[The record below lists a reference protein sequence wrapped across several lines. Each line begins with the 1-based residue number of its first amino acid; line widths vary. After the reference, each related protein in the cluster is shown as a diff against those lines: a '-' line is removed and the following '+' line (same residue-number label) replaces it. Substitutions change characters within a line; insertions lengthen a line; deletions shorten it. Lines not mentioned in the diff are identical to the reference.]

1 MNVSKAYFMKE
12 MKLTDEQ
19 LEKLWEFFNSHV
31 VCKDMEAESPMKSF
45 TIEFQFTTLGTAKI
59 ASFDDTTCWI
69 DEDTC
74 NP

>member
-1 MNVSKAYFMKE
+1 MNVSKAYFTKE

-45 TIEFQFTTLGTAKI
+45 TIEF
-59 ASFDDTTCWI
+59 
-69 DEDTC
+69 
-74 NP
+74 